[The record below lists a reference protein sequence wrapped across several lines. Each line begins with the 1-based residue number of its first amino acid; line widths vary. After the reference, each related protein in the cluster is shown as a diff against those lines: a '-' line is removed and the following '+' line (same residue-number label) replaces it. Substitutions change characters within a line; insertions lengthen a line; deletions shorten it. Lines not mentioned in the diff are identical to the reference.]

1 VIAEI
6 GGRYVILKLR
16 ALRVLGEGDEQL
28 FREVKEP
35 LQLVLELFV
44 SLEPFLLHLL
54 RRLCVKHVG
63 EAGRNQVIV
72 SSERLRLLLVVMV
85 GGFSVAAVVGAEDVG
100 FRVLL
105 LLLILVVVRAWR
117 S

>member
-1 VIAEI
+1 MVVDEVGI
-6 GGRYVILKLR
+6 GNN
-16 ALRVLGEGDEQL
+16 
-28 FREVKEP
+28 

-54 RRLCVKHVG
+54 RRLCVKHVDYHR
-63 EAGRNQVIV
+63 AGRNQVIV

-85 GGFSVAAVVGAEDVG
+85 GGFSVTAVVGAEDVG

-105 LLLILVVVRAWR
+105 LLLLVVIRAGEGDDEVVVGLSSQLLR
-117 S
+117 GEG

>member
-44 SLEPFLLHLL
+44 SLEPLKST
-54 RRLCVKHVG
+54 RADAP
-63 EAGRNQVIV
+63 AGRKRGG
-72 SSERLRLLLVVMV
+72 SV
-85 GGFSVAAVVGAEDVG
+85 GMWKLS
-100 FRVLL
+100 
-105 LLLILVVVRAWR
+105 
-117 S
+117 